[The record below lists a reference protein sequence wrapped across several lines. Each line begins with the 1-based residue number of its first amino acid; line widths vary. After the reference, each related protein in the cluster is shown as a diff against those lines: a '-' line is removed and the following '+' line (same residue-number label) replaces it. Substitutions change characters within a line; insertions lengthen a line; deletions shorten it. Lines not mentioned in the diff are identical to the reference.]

1 MAEEKLPTRAQ
12 DFSEWYNQ
20 LVLKAQLADYAPV
33 RGCMVVRPYG
43 WALWENMQQ
52 ALDRRFKATGHQ
64 NVAFPLLIPRSFID
78 KEKHHVEG
86 FSPELAVV
94 TIGGGEELAEPLVL
108 RPTSETIIGHMWS
121 KWIQSYRD
129 LPVLM
134 NQWNSVVRWE
144 LRTKLFLRT
153 LEFYWQ
159 EGHTAHAT
167 PEEAEAETRQ
177 MLDIYT
183 DFAMTDAAIPVIPGR
198 KSDAE
203 KFAGAET
210 TYSIEAMMGDGKA
223 LQSGTSHF
231 LGQNF
236 AQAFEVKYLDHTGQ
250 QQHCWT
256 TSWGLSTRV
265 IGAIIMV
272 HGDDQGLVMPPK
284 LAPHQVVIVPIY
296 KTDEEKSSVLAAARN
311 LKADLVKANIR
322 VILDEREGN
331 SPGWKFN
338 DWEMRGVPVRVELGP
353 KDVAKQSAV
362 LARRDR
368 PGRSSPNCRKPS
380 SACSSKSSN
389 PCSTKPW
396 PSANP
401 TPTTPRPT
409 TTSRKPSRPASPFPP
424 GVAAPT
430 AKPRSRKRP
439 APPCAASRSTSRAA
453 LPTASIAA
461 SPHPSKPSSPA
472 LTNSSP
478 APPTPFLSGN
488 IAQPRFSTGLRA
500 NASVKKTHSSHFYR
514 PPTDHC
520 GAWPAPGENLVYHAN
535 IGGKTVPAPRSQR
548 GGGTIKA
555 ILWTAI
561 LVYGAFVAYKILPA
575 YIAEY
580 QLADKMQEQARFAV
594 VNRYTE
600 DQIRDNIFKVIKD
613 LEIPVKREEIKVFAS
628 QDVVKI
634 SMDYFVPVD
643 LLVYQLNLHF
653 TPSSE
658 NKNL

>member
-20 LVLKAQLADYAPV
+20 LVLRAQLADYAPV

-167 PEEAEAETRQ
+167 REEAEAETRQ

-183 DFAMTDAAIPVIPGR
+183 DFAMNDAAIPVIPGK
-198 KSDAE
+198 KSEAE
-203 KFAGAET
+203 KFAGADT

-236 AQAFEVKYLDHTGQ
+236 AEAFEVKYLDQNGQ
-250 QQHCWT
+250 LQHCWT

-272 HGDDQGLVMPPK
+272 HGDDQGLALPPK
-284 LAPHQVVIVPIY
+284 LAPYQVVIVPIF
-296 KTDEEKSSVLAAARN
+296 KTDDEKKVVVETARN
-311 LKADLVKANIR
+311 LKGELAKANIR

-368 PGRSSPNCRKPS
+368 PGREGKISAPLADIPQTIEKLLVEVQQSMFDKALAFRKANTHEAKTYDDLKKAVETGFALASWCGSGDCEAKIKEETRATMRCIPLEQPATSGNCVYCGK
-380 SACSSKSSN
+380 
-389 PCSTKPW
+389 
-396 PSANP
+396 
-401 TPTTPRPT
+401 
-409 TTSRKPSRPASPFPP
+409 
-424 GVAAPT
+424 AAPES
-430 AKPRSRKRP
+430 AIF
-439 APPCAASRSTSRAA
+439 ARA
-453 LPTASIAA
+453 
-461 SPHPSKPSSPA
+461 
-472 LTNSSP
+472 
-478 APPTPFLSGN
+478 
-488 IAQPRFSTGLRA
+488 
-500 NASVKKTHSSHFYR
+500 Y
-514 PPTDHC
+514 
-520 GAWPAPGENLVYHAN
+520 
-535 IGGKTVPAPRSQR
+535 
-548 GGGTIKA
+548 
-555 ILWTAI
+555 
-561 LVYGAFVAYKILPA
+561 
-575 YIAEY
+575 
-580 QLADKMQEQARFAV
+580 
-594 VNRYTE
+594 
-600 DQIRDNIFKVIKD
+600 
-613 LEIPVKREEIKVFAS
+613 
-628 QDVVKI
+628 
-634 SMDYFVPVD
+634 
-643 LLVYQLNLHF
+643 
-653 TPSSE
+653 
-658 NKNL
+658 